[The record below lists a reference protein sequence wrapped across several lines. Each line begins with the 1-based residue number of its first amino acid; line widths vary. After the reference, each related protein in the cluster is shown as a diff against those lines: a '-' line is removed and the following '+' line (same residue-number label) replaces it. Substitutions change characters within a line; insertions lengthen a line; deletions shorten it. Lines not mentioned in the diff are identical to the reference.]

1 MTAVAVTLLI
11 VALVAWAMTGWSMY
25 ADERTRRVRA
35 ERHAARLTAELTK
48 ARTTARRAWNP
59 PTPPNQPRVH
69 VPITAPDDT
78 QETPM
83 AIPRRPH
90 YRQRLLA
97 LTGLVAV
104 VLAAGAACIPQPR
117 ILAPFSNPSPTVTTE
132 VVVFGDS
139 LGAMARQPALTMWA
153 DQSAVSVSY
162 NAAGGTEAVDW
173 LPAMSLVGPGQCV
186 IWELGTNDLS
196 RVGATQ
202 AEWNALA
209 ALNELAD
216 ADTVVALTLNTTSG
230 DLRGAPF
237 AAATRHYNQF
247 LRQLVRDGTYPN
259 LVLLDWDAR
268 SAGRTDW
275 LVGPVPGGDVLH
287 YGGTVTADG
296 TVGNHEFARALVDAS
311 AVC

>member
-11 VALVAWAMTGWSMY
+11 VALVAWAVTGWSMY

-35 ERHAARLTAELTK
+35 ERRAARLTAQLNK
-48 ARTTARRAWNP
+48 HRQTTAHRVWH
-59 PTPPNQPRVH
+59 TPADPQPRVH
-69 VPITAPDDT
+69 IPITTPDDT

-90 YRQRLLA
+90 YRQRLLG
-97 LTGLVAV
+97 LTALVAV

-117 ILAPFSNPSPTVTTE
+117 ILAPFSNPAPAATTR
-132 VVVFGDS
+132 VVLFGDS
-139 LGAMARQPALTMWA
+139 LGAMARQPALALWA
-153 DQSAVSVSY
+153 QQPDVSVSY

-173 LPAMSLVGPGQCV
+173 LPAMSLVSAGQCV

-247 LRQLVRDGTYPN
+247 LRQLIADRTYPN
-259 LVLLDWDAR
+259 LVLFDWEAR

-287 YGGTVTADG
+287 YGGTITVDG

>member
-1 MTAVAVTLLI
+1 MIQGFVVLL
-11 VALVAWAMTGWSMY
+11 LVGLVVWAIAGWSMY
-25 ADERTRRVRA
+25 ADERVRRVRA
-35 ERHAARLTAELTK
+35 EHRAARLTAQLNK
-48 ARTTARRAWNP
+48 HRQTTAHRVWQT
-59 PTPPNQPRVH
+59 PTDPQPRVH
-69 VPITAPDDT
+69 IPITAPDDT

-139 LGAMARQPALTMWA
+139 LGAMARQPALTMWS

-173 LPAMSLVGPGQCV
+173 LPAMSLVGQGQCV

-202 AEWNALA
+202 AEWNALG

-275 LVGPVPGGDVLH
+275 LVGPIPGGDVLH